1 MPAVLDGTRALP
13 TTMSISS
20 VCSVAG
26 ARRVLVGLLC
36 CALAPAAAHSAE
48 QDPVAPAAA
57 PIGVAEEHPRLALRG
72 FADVDFSHTTN
83 SPRRDGFVLGQ
94 FVLHMSSAL
103 GKKVSFFGETS
114 FTAQPDT
121 FTVEVER
128 VSLRY
133 DFDDRLKVS
142 VGRFHTPVNYW
153 NTAFHHGL
161 WLQTTISRPEMIR
174 GGGTFQPVH
183 FVGLMA
189 EGSVSASATQLGY
202 NVGVGNGRDSHIER
216 GGDAG
221 DVSGNRAWVA
231 RVYARPSALFG
242 LEVGGAVYGDE
253 IIHENDRIGER
264 ILSGYVAL
272 TRETPEIIS
281 EYARVH
287 HRDDLTG
294 LAYDSDAFY
303 AQIAYRFDRQ
313 PRWKPYYRFEK
324 IVTAA
329 DDLLLENLSA
339 TLSTA
344 GLRYELSEYA
354 ALKAEYRHERRRA
367 EAGRSNGMFLQAAWT
382 F

>member
-1 MPAVLDGTRALP
+1 
-13 TTMSISS
+13 
-20 VCSVAG
+20 
-26 ARRVLVGLLC
+26 
-36 CALAPAAAHSAE
+36 
-48 QDPVAPAAA
+48 
-57 PIGVAEEHPRLALRG
+57 
-72 FADVDFSHTTN
+72 
-83 SPRRDGFVLGQ
+83 
-94 FVLHMSSAL
+94 MSSSL
-103 GKKVSFFGETS
+103 GNKVSFFGETS
-114 FTAQPDT
+114 FTAQPDN
-121 FTVEVER
+121 FAVEVER
-128 VSLRY
+128 LSLRY

-183 FVGLMA
+183 FVGVMA
-189 EGSVSASATQLGY
+189 EGSVSASAIHLGY
-202 NVGVGNGRDSHIER
+202 NVGIGNGRDSHIAR

-221 DVSGNRAWVA
+221 DPNSNRAWVA

-242 LEVGGAVYGDE
+242 LEVGGSVYRDE
-253 IIHENDRIGER
+253 IVHEDQQTGER

-287 HRDDLTG
+287 HRDDVTD

-303 AQIAYRFDRQ
+303 AQIAYRFERQ

-324 IVTAA
+324 LVTPEE
-329 DDLLLENLSA
+329 DPLIENLSA

-344 GLRYELSEYA
+344 GLRFELSEYA

-367 EAGRSNGMFLQAAWT
+367 RAGSTNGVFLQAAWT

>member
-1 MPAVLDGTRALP
+1 
-13 TTMSISS
+13 MSISS
-20 VCSVAG
+20 F
-26 ARRVLVGLLC
+26 ARRVLVALLC
-36 CALAPAAAHSAE
+36 CAPLPPAVAHSAE

-57 PIGVAEEHPRLALRG
+57 PIGLEEHPRLALRG
-72 FADVDFSHTTN
+72 FADVDFSHTTD
-83 SPRRDGFVLGQ
+83 STRRDGFVLGQ
-94 FVLHMSSAL
+94 FVLHMSSSL
-103 GKKVSFFGETS
+103 GNKVSFFGETS
-114 FTAQPDT
+114 FTAQPHT
-121 FTVEVER
+121 FAVEVER

-161 WLQTTISRPEMIR
+161 WLQTTISRPEMIK
-174 GGGTFQPVH
+174 GGGALQPVH
-183 FVGLMA
+183 FVGLLA
-189 EGSVSASATQLGY
+189 EGSVSASAMQLGY
-202 NVGVGNGRDSHIER
+202 HVGVGNGRDSNLAR

-221 DVSGNRAWVA
+221 DTNNNRAWIA

-242 LEVGGAVYGDE
+242 LEVGGSVYGDE
-253 IIHENDRIGER
+253 IIHGDDRTGER
-264 ILSGYVAL
+264 IVSGYVAL

-287 HRDDLTG
+287 HRDDLTH
-294 LAYDSDAFY
+294 LTYDSDAFY
-303 AQIAYRFDRQ
+303 AQIAYRFERQ

-324 IVTAA
+324 IVTPEE
-329 DDLLLENLSA
+329 DPLIENLST

-344 GLRYELSEYA
+344 GVRYELSEYS

-367 EAGRSNGMFLQAAWT
+367 NAGRTNGMFLQAAWT